1 MKKVNISVPQL
12 LIEFISVV
20 FAVLLAL
27 GLNSHKQSR
36 DTRQAATA
44 MKSAIIN
51 ECKKNL
57 GKIDSVLIKNRDYE
71 AFLDSLVRVDEDKI
85 SGLYFSYSFQLLTNG
100 AWVITQNSSAA
111 NSLDQ
116 GFLLD
121 AADIYHSQEFF
132 HDFSTQFFQNVGMIL
147 ANDDQRRESNLV
159 HSLYYNVNVMNSTAS
174 ELKKDYLSFLAK
186 HDMP

>member
-12 LIEFISVV
+12 LIEFLSVV

-27 GLNSHKQSR
+27 GLNSYKQSR
-36 DTRQAATA
+36 DVRQSANTLR
-44 MKSAIIN
+44 SAIIS

-57 GKIDSVLIKNRDYE
+57 SKIDSVLIKNRDYE
-71 AFLDSLVRVDEDKI
+71 AFLDSLVRLDEDKV

-111 NSLDQ
+111 NTIDQ
-116 GFLLD
+116 EFLLD

-147 ANDDQRRESNLV
+147 SNDDQRKESNLV

-174 ELKKDYLSFLAK
+174 ELKKDYVSFLAK
-186 HDMP
+186 YDMP